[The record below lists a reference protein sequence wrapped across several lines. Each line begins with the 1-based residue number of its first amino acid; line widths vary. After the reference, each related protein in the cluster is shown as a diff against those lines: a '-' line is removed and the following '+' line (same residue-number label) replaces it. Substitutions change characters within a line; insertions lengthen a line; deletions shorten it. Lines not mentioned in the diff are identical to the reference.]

1 MPTDQVKRRADRIE
15 FSGRILFL
23 TEDTSLIRRQLEATG
38 DEAKPLEDEL
48 AQRLANDD
56 LPLMNNISTD
66 EITPGWVCFHYD
78 ETLGQYV
85 YVGMRDGAV
94 KKDQV
99 KNGGVAVVVFGLLE
113 GGGGGGETGPRAGK
127 RGGVQQGMP
136 ERISKSYGQNT

>member
-1 MPTDQVKRRADRIE
+1 MSSKIGKRNDRVR
-15 FSGRILFL
+15 FDGRILFL
-23 TEDTSLIRRQLEATG
+23 TEDTALVRQQLEAAG
-38 DEAKPLEDEL
+38 DEAKQIEGRL
-48 AQRLANDD
+48 AQRFANDD

-94 KKDQV
+94 KKDEV